1 MTKSEERT
9 RRQFCVDV
17 CHAAS
22 LAALG
27 GGLAAALQGCGSG
40 SNPAGPGG
48 SFQQLPVIA
57 GTPGNGSIS
66 ITVGP
71 SSPLATVGN
80 AALVQ
85 SGAGDFLVACTA
97 QDTFVALTAMCTH
110 QACTVSGFSS
120 GTYICPCHGSQFTTS
135 GRVVGGPAPA
145 PLRQFQ
151 TQFSGGV
158 LTVLL

>member
-1 MTKSEERT
+1 MKKSEERT
-9 RRQFCVDV
+9 RRQFCVNV

-27 GGLAAALQGCGSG
+27 GGLAAVLQGCGSG

-48 SFQQLPVIA
+48 SFQQLPIVN
-57 GTPGNGSIS
+57 GTPGNGSVS
-66 ITVGP
+66 VTVDS
-71 SSPLATVGN
+71 SSPLAAVGST
-80 AALVQ
+80 ALLQ
-85 SGAGDFLVACTA
+85 SVAGNFLVAHTA
-97 QDTFVALTAMCTH
+97 QDTYVALTAMCTH
-110 QACTVSGFSS
+110 QACTVSGVSN
-120 GTYICPCHGSQFTTS
+120 GTYVCPCHGSQFTTS

-151 TQFSGGV
+151 TQFGGNV